1 VRLIRVDA
9 DSRELQNHDVELP
22 WERRIGVAED
32 FESQDSTAM
41 AIVRGDGAV
50 FGMNLAT
57 QQFVETP
64 VHPGLPNR
72 VPPAAWPTSPDGRR
86 VYLGYNRDYYW
97 VDNRFYLDYGR
108 PPNSRP
114 PAALAGEFSVYDTNT
129 WAKVGTI
136 RLKMLFWNAVVSSDG
151 NSLYATVPQ
160 KHSVLVIDTARRH
173 QTGVLKVGGAPALVL
188 VAP

>member
-1 VRLIRVDA
+1 MRLIRVDA

-22 WERRIGVAED
+22 WERRIGVAEA

-41 AIVRGDGAV
+41 PIVRGDGAV
-50 FGMNLAT
+50 FSMNLAT

-64 VHPGLPNR
+64 VHPGLPKR

-86 VYLGYNRDYYW
+86 VYLGYNRHYYR

-108 PPNSRP
+108 PPNSHP

-136 RLKMLFWNAVVSSDG
+136 RPKMLFWNAAVSSDG
-151 NSLYATVPQ
+151 NSLYATAPQ
-160 KHSVLVIDTARRH
+160 KHSILVID
-173 QTGVLKVGGAPALVL
+173 PALVL